1 MPHRIAAAIS
11 YLFNPMVM
19 PVLTLFLA
27 AKSDPYLLIFTNWE
41 VFQPALFIIGINTFL
56 LPLITILL
64 LKNQGVISTID
75 MRERSERFLPVL
87 LSFLYYGFTYFFLRK
102 TALDPVFFSMF
113 FGCMVAMIL
122 SLLINT
128 RFKIS
133 VHMVGIC
140 GVLGAVTAL
149 FGLHGFSDLP
159 LFCSILLLA
168 GILGT
173 ARLSL
178 GAHRPVEVYMGSLVG
193 FLSVYLTVRW
203 EILV

>member
-19 PVLTLFLA
+19 PAITLLLA
-27 AKSDPYLLIFTNWE
+27 AKRDPYLLIFTNWE
-41 VFQPALFIIGINTFL
+41 IFQPAFSIVVINTFL

-64 LKNQGVISTID
+64 LKNQKVISTID

-102 TALDPVFFSMF
+102 TSLDPIFFSMF
-113 FGCMVAMIL
+113 FGCMIAMVL

-140 GVLGAVTAL
+140 GVLGAITAL
-149 FGLHGFSDLP
+149 FGLHGFSDIP
-159 LFCSILLLA
+159 LFSSILLLA
-168 GILGT
+168 GLLGT

-178 GAHRPVEVYMGSLVG
+178 GAHRPAEVYTGGLVG

-203 EILV
+203 EFLI